1 MSNAPRNWFAGL
13 LVALL
18 ALPAAARAETPAK
31 AKSTGDARRAQVSL
45 AVAAAL
51 ERHQVPGASLA
62 IVEGYQI
69 AWADG
74 FGRRAASSD
83 DPVGVD
89 TRFQAAS
96 ISKPVTA
103 LAVLKL
109 VEQGKMN
116 LDDNVNERL
125 TSWHIPDSPLA
136 KDRPVT
142 LRRLLSHTA
151 GLTVHG
157 FAGYSADA
165 PCPSLL
171 QVLDGAPPANSRPIR
186 LDVKPGYMVRYSGG
200 GYCILQQLII
210 DTAGM
215 SFPDFMKAQVLGPL
229 GMVHST
235 YQQPL
240 PGALVEQAA
249 FGHRLDGSVIVGNYH
264 TYPEMAAAGLWTTP
278 TDLAKVV
285 IDLAKSTSRD
295 QGKVLSQKTATE
307 MLTVQKGDIGLG
319 IIVQGEGAKLRFGHS
334 GANEGYRCDML
345 GIPATGQGLVI
356 MTNSDNGGAM
366 FEEVVKAAADAYAWP
381 ALK

>member
-1 MSNAPRNWFAGL
+1 MSDAPRTWFAGL

-18 ALPAAARAETPAK
+18 ALSAAARAETPAK
-31 AKSTGDARRAQVSL
+31 TKSTDDVHRAQVSQ
-45 AVAAAL
+45 AVTAAL
-51 ERHQVPGASLA
+51 ERHHVPGATVA
-62 IVEGYQI
+62 IVEGYAI

-83 DPVGVD
+83 DPVRVD

-109 VEQGKMN
+109 VEQGKLS
-116 LDDNVNERL
+116 LDDNVSERL

-136 KDRPVT
+136 KDHPVT

-186 LDVKPGYMVRYSGG
+186 LDVKPGYMLRYSGG
-200 GYCILQQLII
+200 GYCVLQQLII
-210 DTAGM
+210 DTTGL
-215 SFPDFMKAQVLGPL
+215 SFPVFMKAQVLGPL
-229 GMVHST
+229 EMDHST

-240 PGALVEQAA
+240 PGDLVEQAA
-249 FGHRLDGSVIVGNYH
+249 FGHRLDGSVVAGNYH

-278 TDLAKVV
+278 SDLAKVV
-285 IDLAKSTSRD
+285 IDLAKSASQD
-295 QGKVLSQKTATE
+295 QGKVLSQRTAAE
-307 MLTVQKGDIGLG
+307 MLTVQKGVFGLG
-319 IIVQGEGAKLRFGHS
+319 ITVQGEGARLRFGHG

>member
-1 MSNAPRNWFAGL
+1 MSNALRNWLVGL
-13 LVALL
+13 LVAWL
-18 ALPAAARAETPAK
+18 ALPTAARAETPAK
-31 AKSTGDARRAQVSL
+31 TKSTDDARRAQVSQ

-51 ERHQVPGASLA
+51 ERHRVPGATLA
-62 IVEGYQI
+62 IVEGYAI

-83 DPVGVD
+83 DPVRVN

-109 VEQGKMN
+109 VEQGKLS

-171 QVLDGAPPANSRPIR
+171 QVLDGAPPANSKPIR

-200 GYCILQQLII
+200 GYCVVQQLII
-210 DTAGM
+210 DTTGM

-229 GMVHST
+229 GMDHST

-240 PGALVEQAA
+240 PGDLVEQAA
-249 FGHRLDGSVIVGNYH
+249 FGHRRDRGVISGNYH
-264 TYPEMAAAGLWTTP
+264 IYPEMAAAGLWTTP
-278 TDLAKVV
+278 SDLAKVV
-285 IDLAKSTSRD
+285 IDLAKSASQN
-295 QGKVLSQKTATE
+295 QGQILSKKTAAE
-307 MLTVQKGDIGLG
+307 MLTVQKGEFGLG
-319 IIVQGEGAKLRFGHS
+319 IMVQGEGARLRFGHD
-334 GANEGYRCDML
+334 GANEGFRCEML

-366 FEEVVKAAADAYAWP
+366 FQEVVKAAAAAYAWP
-381 ALK
+381 ALE